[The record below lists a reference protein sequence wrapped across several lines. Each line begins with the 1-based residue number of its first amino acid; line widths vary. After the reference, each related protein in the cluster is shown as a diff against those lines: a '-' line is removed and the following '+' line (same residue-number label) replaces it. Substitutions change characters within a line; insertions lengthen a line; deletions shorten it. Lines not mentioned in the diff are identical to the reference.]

1 MTRERDPDAPTAPET
16 LVCADTP
23 EARAGWRAALT
34 PLTPPR
40 DGVLIPPLYEVALPL
55 IEAGRAHGPIPSMRD
70 DAFLDAHPE
79 QQLAALLIVGLDAV
93 LFPRRATIAAL
104 LKHASINMA
113 GAIADRPDYISRWD
127 KIRAEVQQANDIID
141 GLRAIIA
148 RYEAADSATQ
158 RRAS

>member
-1 MTRERDPDAPTAPET
+1 MTRERDPDAPTPPEAF
-16 LVCADTP
+16 VCPDDSD
-23 EARAGWRAALT
+23 ARAGWRAALA

-40 DGVLIPPLYEVALPL
+40 DGVLIPPLYEIALPL

-79 QQLAALLIVGLDAV
+79 QQLAALLLVGLDAV
-93 LFPRRATIAAL
+93 LFPRRATVAAL
-104 LKHASINMA
+104 LKHASVNMA

-127 KIRAEVQQANDIID
+127 QIRAEVRHANDRID
-141 GLRAIIA
+141 DLKATLA
-148 RYEAADSATQ
+148 RRDAADRATQ